1 MKIMSF
7 RAFGLLAAASL
18 LPHAAQAE
26 TESYSVIFGSKTV
39 GHLVADTQ
47 GNRTRI
53 DFDFKNNGRGPTIAE
68 TITVDADGIP
78 TDWTVTGNTTFGSR
92 VDERFS
98 LSGRRARWTDSTGP
112 GSATVTEP
120 SLYVPQSGSPWSIWL
135 EASALLKDADH
146 SMPALP
152 GGTLRLDKGE
162 TLSVSGEPGAI
173 QVTQYTLS
181 GVDLTP
187 SYMLLDAAGRL
198 FAVMTPDFVIVRK
211 GYEGE
216 EVRLRGLA
224 ARLSTQRYVDM
235 QRRFGHHYEGPVR
248 ITNVRVFDPQT
259 KALTGPVSVLVNGNR
274 IAAIEPPDS
283 PSTPGEVR
291 IDGAGGTLVAGL
303 TDMHA
308 HLDQDS
314 AMLNL
319 LAGITQVRDM
329 GNDNAVLD
337 GLVARM
343 DAGEIAGPRVVR
355 SGFLEGKS
363 QFNAN
368 NGIIAASEQEAID
381 GVRWYAARGYWQI
394 KIYNSMNP
402 DWVPAVIAEAHR
414 LGLRVAGHI
423 PAFTNAD
430 AMIGAGYDELTHI
443 NQIMLGWV
451 LQPGEDTRTLLRI
464 TALKRLPALDLD
476 SAPVRHTLDLMTQ
489 RHIAHDPTLTI
500 HELAL
505 TGRDGQIAP
514 IALEYYDHMPV
525 SQQRALRQQ
534 MLDTSAPGDDA
545 AFRAAYDKILATVRL
560 MHDRGIFL
568 VPGTDLGGAYTLHR
582 ELENFVKIGMT
593 PAEVLRRDTL
603 DVAAYMGRD
612 QSLGSVERGKLAD
625 FFLIPGDPTRD
636 LGALADIAMVVKD
649 GTFYY
654 PAEVYPEFGI
664 KPFAPV
670 PAVTL
675 PPAASGEAAPPPQ
688 AAVPHSDF

>member
-1 MKIMSF
+1 MKMMSF
-7 RAFGLLAAASL
+7 KAFGLLAAASL
-18 LPHAAQAE
+18 LPYAAHAE
-26 TESYSVIFGSKTV
+26 TETWSVIFGSRTV
-39 GHLVADTQ
+39 GHLTADTQ
-47 GNRTRI
+47 GNRTSI
-53 DFDFKNNGRGPTIAE
+53 DYDYKNNGRGPTIAE
-68 TITVDADGIP
+68 TITVNADGIP
-78 TDWTVTGNTTFGSR
+78 TSWTVRGSTTFGSL

-98 LSGRRARWTDSTGP
+98 LAGQRARWRDSTGT
-112 GSATVTEP
+112 GNATVTEP
-120 SLYVPQSGSPWSIWL
+120 SLYVPQSGSPWSLWL
-135 EASALLKDADH
+135 QANALLKDADH

-152 GGTLRLDKGE
+152 GGTLKLTRGE
-162 TLSVSGEPGAI
+162 TISATGEAGTI
-173 QVTQYTLS
+173 QVTGYTLS
-181 GVDLTP
+181 GVDLNP
-187 SYMLLDAAGRL
+187 SYLLLDEAGRL
-198 FAVMTPDFVIVRK
+198 FAFMTPDFVIVRQ
-211 GYEGE
+211 GFERE
-216 EVRLRGLA
+216 EERLRGIA
-224 ARLSTQRYVDM
+224 AGLSTQRYVDM
-235 QRRFGHHYEGPVR
+235 QQRFGHRYAAPVR

-259 KALTGPVSVLVNGNR
+259 RALTHPVSVVVNGNR
-274 IAAIEPPDS
+274 IAAVEPADS
-283 PSTPGEVR
+283 PATPGEVT

-319 LAGITQVRDM
+319 LAGITSVRDM

-355 SGFLEGKS
+355 SGFLEGRS

-368 NGIIAASEQEAID
+368 NGIIAGSEQEAVD
-381 GVRWYAARGYWQI
+381 AVRWYAARGYWQI
-394 KIYNSMNP
+394 KVYNSMNP

-443 NQIMLGWV
+443 NQVMLGWV

-464 TALKRLPALDLD
+464 TALKRLPGLDLQ
-476 SAPVRHTLDLMTQ
+476 SPPVQHTLDLMTQ
-489 RHIAHDPTLTI
+489 RHIGIDPTVTI

-505 TGRDGQIAP
+505 LGRDGQIAP
-514 IALEYYDHMPV
+514 IAHAYYDHMPV

-534 MLDTSAPGDDA
+534 MMDTSGRGDDA
-545 AFRAAYDKILATVRL
+545 AYRAAYDKIIATL
-560 MHDRGIFL
+560 KMMHDRGIFI

-582 ELENFVKIGMT
+582 ELENYVKIGMT
-593 PAEVLRRDTL
+593 PGEILRRDTL

-612 QSLGSVERGKLAD
+612 QSLGSIERGKLAD
-625 FFLIPGDPTRD
+625 FFLIPGDPTQD

-649 GTFYY
+649 GTVYF

-664 KPFAPV
+664 KPFAPA
-670 PAVTL
+670 PAVAQ
-675 PPAASGEAAPPPQ
+675 PPAGEAAAPVR
-688 AAVPHSDF
+688 AAAPHAH